1 MQAVQICLQLNAGM
15 RNKPAAARLMQ
26 VQRTPH
32 THAGDLGESRLR
44 RGGIPME
51 EPPLT
56 ACSLRRGG
64 GLLFSAPQTRDQLPH
79 DGTVP
84 QLVWECT
91 HHSRLR
97 PPCKWDH
104 SWGDELGP
112 VAPLPTWP
120 LMQTCPCPQGR
131 AAWPWGSAEWAGPP
145 SCTTSMERR

>member
-1 MQAVQICLQLNAGM
+1 MQIYLLLNAGM
-15 RNKPAAARLMQ
+15 RNKPAAARLRQ

-51 EPPLT
+51 EPPLA

-84 QLVWECT
+84 RLVWECT
-91 HHSRLR
+91 HRSRLR
-97 PPCKWDH
+97 PPCKWDR

-112 VAPLPTWP
+112 VPPLPTWP
-120 LMQTCPCPQGR
+120 LVQSCPRPRGR

-145 SCTTSMERR
+145 SCTTSMEWC